1 MNVSLFDILYLTREY
16 FGALLQPNLWWLQ
29 IIAVILIGLFTWGI
43 VYIINNTSYFEVKRE
58 QFLDTLG
65 KGHVSKRRTLRGWK
79 QIQKRMASEE
89 SNQWKLAILEADHI
103 LNEILKMSG
112 YLGSRLDEKLELIT
126 AAQLANVNDV
136 KNANAVRN
144 KITKDPAYELSKG
157 EADEVIQIYKQ
168 AFKELNLIQE

>member
-1 MNVSLFDILYLTREY
+1 MREY

-29 IIAVILIGLFTWGI
+29 IIAAILSGLFLWGI
-43 VYIINNTSYFEVKRE
+43 VYIINNTNYFEVKKE
-58 QFLDTLG
+58 QFLDVLG
-65 KGHVSKRRTLRGWK
+65 KGYVSKRRTLRGWK

-126 AAQLANVNDV
+126 SAQLANVDEV
-136 KNANAVRN
+136 KNANLVRN
-144 KITKDPAYELSKG
+144 KIAKDPTYELSRG
-157 EADEVIQIYKQ
+157 EAEEVIEIYKQ
-168 AFKELNLIQE
+168 ALKELNLIQE